1 VGADNS
7 ADGADISNNNPT
19 EKDTA
24 MDVDGED
31 ADADFDY
38 AQALIRDCWAKM
50 RQGRDL
56 GRSEVKEFFM
66 APTLIP
72 NKEQEREVAVRM
84 WCEAL
89 RLRG

>member
-1 VGADNS
+1 VGADDS
-7 ADGADISNNNPT
+7 ADGTDPSNNNNPS
-19 EKDTA
+19 EKDTV
-24 MDVDGED
+24 MDMDGE
-31 ADADFDY
+31 DADFDY

-66 APTLIP
+66 APTLTAHR
-72 NKEQEREVAVRM
+72 EQEREAAVRM